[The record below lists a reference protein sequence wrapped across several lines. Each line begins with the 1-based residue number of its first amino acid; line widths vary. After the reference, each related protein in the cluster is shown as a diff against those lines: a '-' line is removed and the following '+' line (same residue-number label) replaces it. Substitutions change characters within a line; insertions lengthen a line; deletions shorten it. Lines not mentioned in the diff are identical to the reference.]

1 MMTSDEVRD
10 FYTQNASLYHRLY
23 IDVLRYGRGMNAF
36 LRQSGTLEPNLR
48 ILDAGCG
55 TGNVTRQV
63 LALARRQ
70 DITGLSIDGFDL
82 TPTMLDRFRKWLHR
96 EGVEAVDLREANVL
110 EPNHLPESWIG
121 YDRILSSAMLEY
133 LPKDRLAEALANLRR
148 RLAADGTLTI
158 FITRRNALM
167 KVLIEWWWKANVYT
181 QDELREIFRQAG
193 FDAITFSRFPWPF
206 WHLNLWGLIVEAR
219 THRS

>member
-1 MMTSDEVRD
+1 MMSSEQVRA

-36 LRQSGTLEPNLR
+36 LRQSGALEPNLR

-63 LALARRQ
+63 LDVARRRG
-70 DITGLSIDGFDL
+70 ITGLSLHGFDL
-82 TPTMLDRFRKWLHR
+82 TPAMLDRFRQWLRR
-96 EGVEAVDLREANVL
+96 EGVEDIDLREANVL
-110 EPNHLPESWIG
+110 EPDHLPESWIG

-133 LPKDRLAEALANLRR
+133 LPKDRLAEALAGLRR
-148 RLAADGTLTI
+148 RLAHDGTLTI

-167 KVLIEWWWKANVYT
+167 KGLIECWWKANIYT
-181 QDELREIFRQAG
+181 QDELRQTYREAG
-193 FDAITFSRFPWPF
+193 FDEITFHRFPWPF
-206 WHLNLWGLIVEAR
+206 FHLNLWGLIVEAR
-219 THRS
+219 NPQS